1 MHYQEW
7 KARRQREAA
16 EAEAN
21 PAPEV
26 PEGPPPEPEADGSE
40 GFQWNEE
47 RDKAIQDL
55 LETTVPGT
63 LPSVHLQIQAIRN
76 GLIEQTLGAE
86 QANDL
91 LCEVDRY
98 LNDLIRKEEAK
109 VPIDHPEV
117 AQARDEKLR
126 ALYAWRESSGS
137 LREYSKEEK
146 NVYLEVAAYA
156 ADQGSAFLA
165 TARRLLLQ
173 CEPEP
178 EDLD

>member
-1 MHYQEW
+1 MRYEEW
-7 KARRQREAA
+7 KARRQSEAA

-21 PAPEV
+21 PAPEL
-26 PEGPPPEPEADGSE
+26 PEGPPPPPEADGSE

-76 GLIEQTLGAE
+76 ALLEHTLGAE

-98 LNDLIRKEEAK
+98 LNELIRKEEAK

-117 AQARDEKLR
+117 AGARDEKLR

-137 LREYSKEEK
+137 LRDYSKEEK

-165 TARRLLLQ
+165 TARRMLLQ

-178 EDLD
+178 EELD